1 MNYSI
6 TGIAYLILLFALG
19 YLIYRFFQYWRKEK
33 EVVAK
38 HSLCFTGL
46 FGLFVLISTISG
58 LFFADNLFFLEKTI
72 GVGAF
77 IQAFAFATMAY
88 HIVYLKFPKVSPWL
102 GFVPVLILGLI
113 AAILTIAF
121 IPFNPFLDPS
131 GAINWG
137 VPSDLLG
144 IFVSMMRLFLFF
156 VTFIPLI
163 ILLFSQFKNA
173 EDPRVKG
180 KALGMG
186 LALLFILLGA
196 SFDFLLIGVFNLSPI
211 WRDMVFI
218 VCSAIFLITL
228 ILTLP
233 RSSSK
238 YE

>member
-6 TGIAYLILLFALG
+6 TGTAYLTLLFSLG
-19 YLIYRFFQYWRKEK
+19 YLIYRFFQYWKKEK
-33 EVVAK
+33 DVTAK
-38 HSLCFTGL
+38 QSLCFAG
-46 FGLFVLISTISG
+46 FFWLFVLVNTISG
-58 LFFADNLFFLEKTI
+58 LFFADNPFFLEKTR

-77 IQAFAFATMAY
+77 FQAFAFAIMAY
-88 HIVYLKFPKVSPWL
+88 HIIYIKFPKVSPWL

-113 AAILTIAF
+113 AAILTLTV

-137 VPSDLLG
+137 YPSGL
-144 IFVSMMRLFLFF
+144 FATPVSALRFFLFF

-163 ILLFSQFKNA
+163 IILFSQIKKS
-173 EDPRVKG
+173 EDPHLKG

-186 LALLFILLGA
+186 LALLFILVGA
-196 SFDFLLIGVFNLSPI
+196 SFDFLFIYIFNLNPI

-218 VCSAIFLITL
+218 VCSAIFLVTL

-233 RSSSK
+233 RSPSK
-238 YE
+238 T

>member
-1 MNYSI
+1 MNYSV
-6 TGIAYLILLFALG
+6 TGIAYLTLLFALG
-19 YLIYRFFQYWRKEK
+19 YLIYRFFQYWKKEK
-33 EVVAK
+33 DTAVK
-38 HSLCFTGL
+38 HSLCFAGL
-46 FGLFVLISTISG
+46 FGLFVLINTISG
-58 LFFADNLFFLEKTI
+58 LFFADNPLFLEKTR

-77 IQAFAFATMAY
+77 IQAFAFAVIAY

-102 GFVPVLILGLI
+102 GFVPILILGLI
-113 AAILTIAF
+113 AAILTITI

-137 VPSDLLG
+137 FPSGL
-144 IFVSMMRLFLFF
+144 IATSVSMLRLFLFF

-163 ILLFSQFKNA
+163 IILFSQFKNA
-173 EDPRVKG
+173 EDLHFKG

-196 SFDFLLIGVFNLSPI
+196 SFDFLFIGIFNLNPI
-211 WRDMVFI
+211 WRDMGFI

-233 RSSSK
+233 RSPSK
-238 YE
+238 I